1 MTMIFTV
8 TLGDDVSNE
17 TKSKIA
23 DIVISLQ
30 VSEDHIQL
38 THDEAIA
45 QLDDYCSRPGTMLIS
60 GHIDDEL
67 VATTFILKATHSRS
81 VKNNGVLKSILDS
94 EGISNIDEIFISAE
108 IYVIPQQRGN
118 GYGSAIMSK
127 AREVALEN
135 KYTHHMRM
143 VYKNDTIL
151 NFLNHNRPLSDTTIK
166 LKINDFMGG
175 DIILESLSDAT

>member
-1 MTMIFTV
+1 MIFTV

-23 DIVISLQ
+23 DMVILLQ
-30 VSEDHIQL
+30 VPEDHIQL

-45 QLDDYCSRPGTMLIS
+45 QLDDYCSRPGTILVS

-81 VKNNGVLKSILDS
+81 VKNNGVLKSILNR
-94 EGISNIDEIFISAE
+94 EGIISVDEIFISAE
-108 IYVIPQQRGN
+108 TYVIPEQRGN

-127 AREVALEN
+127 VREVALEN
-135 KYTHHMRM
+135 DYTYHMRM
-143 VYKNDTIL
+143 VAKNDTIL
-151 NFLNHNRPLSDTTIK
+151 SFHDHIRPLSDTTIK
-166 LKINDFMGG
+166 LKVNDFMGG
-175 DIILESLSDAT
+175 DIILESLKDAT